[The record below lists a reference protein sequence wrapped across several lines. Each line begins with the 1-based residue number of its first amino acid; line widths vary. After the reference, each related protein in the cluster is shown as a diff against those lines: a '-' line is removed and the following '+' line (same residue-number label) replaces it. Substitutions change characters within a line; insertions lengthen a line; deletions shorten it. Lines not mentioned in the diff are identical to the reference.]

1 MEVLSNGIRFV
12 ILAQN
17 QFMAHWHPGRV
28 VLLKESS
35 DSRIKRFFRGCEV
48 VWVIAFHNNFVY
60 LKLNRYEHGDLIVR
74 CHQDDMSLYF
84 TEKMF
89 HDPMPYVNG
98 PFKDIKIFPDD
109 FFLITKHKQSKDP
122 PIPGAPF

>member
-1 MEVLSNGIRFV
+1 M
-12 ILAQN
+12 
-17 QFMAHWHPGRV
+17 
-28 VLLKESS
+28 
-35 DSRIKRFFRGCEV
+35 
-48 VWVIAFHNNFVY
+48 IAFHNNFVY
-60 LKLNRYEHGDLIVR
+60 LKLNRYEHGDLMVLPPGR
-74 CHQDDMSLYF
+74 HVTVF